1 MPTVV
6 RLIAAAT
13 TRQRLNSVFV
23 TYSTRSHD
31 NPLGLFT
38 VMILVCDFFEVIP
51 AVWYRHG
58 TKLCGELWKR
68 RNASGTWTHVPAVKQ
83 GDSLK

>member
-58 TKLCGELWKR
+58 TKLCGCTLETEER
-68 RNASGTWTHVPAVKQ
+68 IRYVDACTGSEAG
-83 GDSLK
+83 